1 MVWPSTSC
9 PLTRLQPKRSQ
20 FSGSRAAARRQWL
33 VPTGSSIR
41 PHGVP
46 NEPLEALAPVGRR
59 MRLSAAFRRCGRP
72 DLTSGCSRSMC
83 WGCAVRHL
91 RTKDPCKC
99 DAVTRRHR
107 PSGVGEPVKFQVAGE
122 AGQASAPLNERPRAS
137 PEDAN
142 VNPVESYSVEC
153 SECGGDVGDLEAG
166 DECPTC
172 GATARTHKVGQSP

>member
-1 MVWPSTSC
+1 M
-9 PLTRLQPKRSQ
+9 
-20 FSGSRAAARRQWL
+20 F
-33 VPTGSSIR
+33 
-41 PHGVP
+41 
-46 NEPLEALAPVGRR
+46 PVDV
-59 MRLSAAFRRCGRP
+59 L
-72 DLTSGCSRSMC
+72 
-83 WGCAVRHL
+83 GCAVRHL

-99 DAVTRRHR
+99 DAATRRHR
-107 PSGVGEPVKFQVAGE
+107 PRGVGEPVKFQVAGE

-142 VNPVESYSVEC
+142 MNPVESHSVEC